1 MSTNYGTSPQATSL
15 RATSL
20 RATSLPRATS
30 IAVIGMAGRFPGADN
45 LERFWSN
52 IVQGVES
59 ITFFSDEELLA
70 AGADR
75 ELLARPDFVKASPVL
90 RDIDQFDAA
99 FFKIGKRE
107 AELMDP
113 QQRILLEI
121 AWHAMEEAG
130 YAPDG
135 QRGLVGVFTGGGG
148 SMSSYVF
155 SPFHVNRRLL
165 GPTGSIQAVGNDKD
179 YLSTRVSYKLNLRGP
194 SLTVQTACSTSLVA
208 VHLACQSLLAGE
220 CDMALAGGVTVRVPH
235 TMGYFHS
242 GHALLSPDGHCRAFD
257 AGAQG
262 TLFGSGA
269 GLVLLKPLPK
279 AVEDGDHIHAVIRGS
294 AINNDGAAKLSYWAS
309 SADGQA
315 AAVADAL
322 AVAETE
328 PETIGYLEAHGT
340 ATTMGDPVEIVG
352 LTKAFRHGTHKTQF
366 CPLGS
371 VKSNI
376 GHLEAAAGVASFI
389 KAVLALEHKTLP
401 PSLHFSTPNPAIH
414 FENTPFYVNTERRP
428 WAHDSPLPRRAGV
441 NSLGIGGTNAH
452 IILEESPETAPAQAT
467 ADRPLHV
474 LTLSAKSPRALAD
487 LVTLY
492 ASRLAAPSQANLPDV
507 CFTANAG
514 RSHFKHRLV
523 MIVESLDDARA
534 KLAAWDRDPLPA
546 GMIRADADKPQS
558 VAFIFPGEGSLQV
571 NLGRPL
577 YESQPAFRQAIEQCD
592 AMLRAPLGRS
602 LVAMLYPQTGEDS
615 RLDEPSHAQSALFAL
630 EFALAQLW
638 KSWGVE
644 PAVSLGSGVGQFT
657 AACVAGVFSL
667 EDALGLVT
675 ARARFAQASP
685 EDRQKATAEFQ
696 RACGE
701 VKYHHRHG
709 KVMTPAGQLAAAE
722 FASAEYWRAQLEGPA
737 DLSASLRAGAAAFQK
752 LGCGVFLEVGPKS
765 CAADPAVPSLK
776 DAAGLWLAGLR
787 CDEADWPVMLR
798 TLSQLYA
805 RGIRIDWEGFDHG
818 FPRRRVSLP
827 TYPFQRQRF
836 WIEDGPDDSSQG
848 CPGAAPASAVVR
860 LLSEGKVKELA
871 AAMDAGKT
879 FSDEE
884 LRLLPKVLQAL
895 ADQHRKE
902 SSPSASQPGTSK
914 R

>member
-1 MSTNYGTSPQATSL
+1 MSTNCGTSPGA
-15 RATSL
+15 A
-20 RATSLPRATS
+20 SLPRATS
-30 IAVIGMAGRFPGADN
+30 IAVIGMAGRFPGAGSVEQFWDN
-45 LERFWSN
+45 
-52 IVQGVES
+52 VAQGVES

-70 AGADR
+70 AGVDNQ
-75 ELLARPDFVKASPVL
+75 LLTRPDFVKASPVL
-90 RDIDQFDAA
+90 EDIDQFDAT

-121 AWHAMEEAG
+121 AWEAMEEAG

-148 SMSSYVF
+148 AMSSYVY
-155 SPFHVNRRLL
+155 SPFHVNHRLI

-242 GHALLSPDGHCRAFD
+242 SAALLSPDGHCRAFD

-309 SADGQA
+309 SADGQG

-328 PETIGYLEAHGT
+328 PETIGYMEAHGT

-352 LTKAFRHGTHKTQF
+352 LTKAFRRGTQKTQF

-371 VKSNI
+371 VKTNI
-376 GHLEAAAGVASFI
+376 GHLEAAAGIASFI

-401 PSLHFSTPNPAIH
+401 PSLHFSQPNPAIH
-414 FENTPFYVNTERRP
+414 FENTPFYVNTECRP
-428 WAHDSPLPRRAGV
+428 WTHESPLPRRAGV

-452 IILEESPETAPAQAT
+452 VILEESPEPTPAPVT

-492 ASRLAAPSQANLPDV
+492 ANRLAAPSEASVADV

-514 RSHFKHRLV
+514 RSHFKHRLA
-523 MIVESLDDARA
+523 MIVQSLDDARA
-534 KLAAWDRDPLPA
+534 KLAAWDRDPLPP
-546 GMIRADADKPQS
+546 GIVRGDADKPQG
-558 VAFIFPGEGSLQV
+558 VAFVFPGEGALQV
-571 NLGRPL
+571 NLGRQL
-577 YESQPAFRQAIEQCD
+577 FQSQPAFRQAIEQCD
-592 AMLRAPLGRS
+592 AMLRGPLGRS
-602 LVAMLYPQTGEDS
+602 LVAMLYAQAGEDS
-615 RLDEPSHAQSALFAL
+615 RLGEPIYAQSALFAL

-644 PAVSLGSGVGQFT
+644 PSVSLGCGVGHFA
-657 AACVAGVFSL
+657 AACVAGVFSP
-667 EDALGLVT
+667 EDAVRFVV
-675 ARARFAQASP
+675 ARAQVVQASP
-685 EDRQKATAEFQ
+685 QDRQKATDEFH

-701 VKYHHRHG
+701 VKYQHRHG

-722 FASAEYWRAQLEGPA
+722 FASAEYWRAQLDGPI
-737 DLSASLRAGAAAFQK
+737 DLGASISAGAAAFQK

-765 CAADPAVPSLK
+765 YAADPAVPSLK

-787 CDEADWPVMLR
+787 CDEADWPVALR
-798 TLSQLYA
+798 TVSQLYA
-805 RGIRIDWEGFDHG
+805 RGIRIDWEGFDRG
-818 FPRRRVSLP
+818 FPRRRLSLP

-836 WIEDGPDDSSQG
+836 WIEDGPADSSQG

-871 AAMDAGKT
+871 AALDAGTT

-884 LRLLPKVLQAL
+884 LRLLPKLLQAL

-902 SSPSASQPGTSK
+902 SPPGA
-914 R
+914 

>member
-1 MSTNYGTSPQATSL
+1 MSMNCGNSSGATSP
-15 RATSL
+15 RATSP
-20 RATSLPRATS
+20 RATSIRSTS
-30 IAVIGMAGRFPGADN
+30 IAVIGMAGRFPGAASV
-45 LERFWSN
+45 ERFWTN

-59 ITFFSDEELLA
+59 ITFFSDDELLA
-70 AGADR
+70 AGVDR
-75 ELLARPDFVKASPVL
+75 QLLARPDFVKAAPVL
-90 RDIDQFDAA
+90 QDIDQFDAT
-99 FFKIGKRE
+99 FFKIGRRE

-121 AWHAMEEAG
+121 AWEAMEEAG

-148 SMSSYVF
+148 AMSSYVY
-155 SPFHVNRRLL
+155 SPFHVNRRLI

-220 CDMALAGGVTVRVPH
+220 CDMALAGGVTIRVPH

-242 GHALLSPDGHCRAFD
+242 SAALLSPDGHCRAFD

-328 PETIGYLEAHGT
+328 PETIGYMEAHGT

-352 LTKAFRHGTHKTQF
+352 LTKAFRRGTQKTQF

-371 VKSNI
+371 VKTNI
-376 GHLEAAAGVASFI
+376 GHLEAAAGIASLI
-389 KAVLALEHKTLP
+389 KAALALEHKTLP
-401 PSLHFSTPNPAIH
+401 PSLHFQQPNPAIH
-414 FENTPFYVNTERRP
+414 FENTPFYVNTECRP
-428 WAHDSPLPRRAGV
+428 WAHESPLPRRAGV

-452 IILEESPETAPAQAT
+452 VILEESPPPAPVQVA

-474 LTLSAKSPRALAD
+474 LTLSGKTPQALAE
-487 LVTLY
+487 LVKQYTN
-492 ASRLAAPSQANLPDV
+492 RLAAQPQANLADV

-514 RSHFKHRLV
+514 RSHFRHRLA
-523 MIVESLDDARA
+523 MIVPSLDDARA
-534 KLAAWDRDPLPA
+534 KLAAWDRDPLPP
-546 GMIRADADKPQS
+546 GMFRGDADKPQS
-558 VAFIFPGEGSLQV
+558 VAFIFPGEGAPYV
-571 NLGRPL
+571 NMGRPL
-577 YESQPAFRQAIEQCD
+577 YQSQPAFREAIDQCD
-592 AMLRAPLGRS
+592 AILRGVLGQS
-602 LVAMLYPQTGEDS
+602 LLSLIYPQAGEDS
-615 RLDEPSHAQSALFAL
+615 RAGEPICAHSALFAV

-644 PAVSLGSGVGQFT
+644 PAASLGCGAGQFA
-657 AACVAGVFSL
+657 AACVAGVFNL
-667 EDALGLVT
+667 EEALGLVV
-675 ARARFAQASP
+675 ARARLFQASP
-685 EDRQKATAEFQ
+685 EDRQKAIDEYH
-696 RACGE
+696 RACNE
-701 VKYHHRHG
+701 VKYQQRHG
-709 KVMTPAGQLAAAE
+709 KVVTPAGRLAAAE
-722 FASAEYWRAQLEGPA
+722 LASPEYWRAQLDSPD
-737 DLSASLRAGAAAFQK
+737 DLAVTLSAGAAAFQK
-752 LGCGVFLEVGPKS
+752 LSCGAFLEVGPKS
-765 CAADPAVPSLK
+765 CTSDPAVPSLK
-776 DAAGLWLAGLR
+776 NAPGLWLAGLR
-787 CDEADWPVMLR
+787 SDEADWPVMLQ
-798 TLSQLYA
+798 TVSQLYA
-805 RGIRIDWEGFDHG
+805 RGVRVDWEGFDRG

-836 WIEDGPDDSSQG
+836 WIEDEPGGSSEG
-848 CPGAAPASAVVR
+848 GSSAVVR
-860 LLSEGKVKELA
+860 WLNEGKVGELA
-871 AAMDAGKT
+871 AALGAGSA

-902 SSPSASQPGTSK
+902 ASPPSSQPGT
-914 R
+914 